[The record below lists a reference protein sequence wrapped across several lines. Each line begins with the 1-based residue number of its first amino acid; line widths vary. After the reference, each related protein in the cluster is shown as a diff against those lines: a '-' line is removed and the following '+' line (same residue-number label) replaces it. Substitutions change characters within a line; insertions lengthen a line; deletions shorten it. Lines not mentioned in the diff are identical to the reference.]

1 MKTFLALSLLGLSFQ
16 SFAADSKVDYTYCKE
31 AFAPSFPGV
40 QKGFP
45 FSMSKDGKINTHK
58 KANYKFD
65 KKTNTETVS
74 YEMNFGMQTGGFG
87 STDFK
92 PSKQK
97 TTITIKRDKDG
108 KIIQVSQQAKTEGM
122 KTKSGLGTKNG
133 PYGYG
138 GGGGYPGVGMGFPGG
153 GFNGGGGFGYG
164 QGFDHT
170 SVTDVKYKSGKC
182 FPHRSVSL
190 QKTGNHEHKSFTSD
204 VELCRDLK
212 KFHDEQEKKGSKLGD
227 LRSCYESYQKEAQ
240 KVMDAHLERNDDIY
254 NPDGKSDD
262 DSPWGKSGPYGFN
275 DSDAEFS
282 DGTAGGAGY
291 GGYGGFAGSIDNI
304 VQSKQFA
311 SSAKTKMLN
320 AYCNNP
326 YSPVKKMI
334 EDDELFVKDEV
345 PASVGGEGSG
355 GDSKSGKTK

>member
-31 AFAPSFPGV
+31 AFAPSYPGA

-45 FSMSKDGKINTHK
+45 FSMSKDGKIKAHK

-74 YEMNFGMQTGGFG
+74 FEQSFGLQAGGFG
-87 STDFK
+87 NADFK
-92 PSKQK
+92 PPKQT

-108 KIIQVSQQAKTEGM
+108 KILQFSQQAKTEAM
-122 KTKSGLGTKNG
+122 KTKSGLGSKNG
-133 PYGYG
+133 AYGYG
-138 GGGGYPGVGMGFPGG
+138 MYGPGAYGFPGG
-153 GFNGGGGFGYG
+153 GFGMGGGYGYGG

-170 SVTDVKYKSGKC
+170 TITDVKYKSGKC

-190 QKTGNHEHKSFTSD
+190 QKTGNHEHKSFGSD

-212 KFHDEQEKKGSKLGD
+212 KFHDQQEKKGSKLEK

-262 DSPWGKSGPYGFN
+262 DSPWGKGGPYGFN

-304 VQSKQFA
+304 VQSKQFGSA
-311 SSAKTKMLN
+311 AKTKMLN
-320 AYCNNP
+320 AYCNFP
-326 YSPVKKMI
+326 YGPLKKMV
-334 EDDELFVKDEV
+334 DDDDLFTKDEV
-345 PASVGGEGSG
+345 PASAGGEGSG
-355 GDSKSGKTK
+355 GDSKSGKAK